1 MSDSDL
7 THVTAS
13 EFAKRF
19 ARYRMAAQRGPAAVT
34 HHNTVTEVLISKH
47 DFDEYQRLKA
57 HSTKAM
63 TIQYLSDEMLT
74 SLRDARM
81 DPRHDGLNGLLDED
95 AR

>member
-7 THVTAS
+7 IHVTAS

-19 ARYRMAAQRGPAAVT
+19 ARYRMAAQRGPVAVT

-47 DFDEYQRLKA
+47 EFDEYQRLKA

-63 TIQYLSDEMLT
+63 TVQALSDEMFAA
-74 SLRDARM
+74 LRDARM
-81 DPRHDGLNGLLDED
+81 DPRHDGLNGLLDD
-95 AR
+95 NAG